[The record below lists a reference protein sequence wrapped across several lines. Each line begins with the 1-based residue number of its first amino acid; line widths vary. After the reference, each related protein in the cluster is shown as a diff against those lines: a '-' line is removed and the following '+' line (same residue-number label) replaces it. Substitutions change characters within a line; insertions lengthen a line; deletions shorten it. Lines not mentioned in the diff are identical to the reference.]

1 MSANLQSFAR
11 ERNDLIQVP
20 ASPLRLAIAREL
32 LQILPAHPLLTRKN
46 IQRIAEVAKLTLA
59 ETDQA
64 LADLIARGDMRRD
77 ARNPLVCHRV
87 DLESEVSK

>member
-1 MSANLQSFAR
+1 MQSVHSLTR
-11 ERNDLIQVP
+11 ERNNQSKQP

-77 ARNPLVCHRV
+77 ARNPLVCHRADV
-87 DLESEVSK
+87 GSEVTR